1 MLNNFC
7 KNTPDGPLKMREFLF
22 ASKLPLNKK
31 PVINKSPIAYHATMS
46 TSTVG
51 AVLDFSPD
59 SRLTMLVDN
68 KLLIAAK
75 FLTVSVGLVS
85 LGSSVTD

>member
-1 MLNNFC
+1 MNMPESFLQIKILFKKRKNN
-7 KNTPDGPLKMREFLF
+7 PL
-22 ASKLPLNKK
+22 
-31 PVINKSPIAYHATMS
+31 AYHATMS

-59 SRLTMLVDN
+59 SRLTMLVDIR
-68 KLLIAAK
+68 LLIAAK

>member
-1 MLNNFC
+1 M
-7 KNTPDGPLKMREFLF
+7 
-22 ASKLPLNKK
+22 AH
-31 PVINKSPIAYHATMS
+31 HATMS